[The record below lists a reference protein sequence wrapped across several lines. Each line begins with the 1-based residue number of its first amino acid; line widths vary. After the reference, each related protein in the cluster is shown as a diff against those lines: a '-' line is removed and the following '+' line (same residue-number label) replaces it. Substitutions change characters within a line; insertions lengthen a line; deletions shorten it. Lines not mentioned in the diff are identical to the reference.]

1 MRGPRLR
8 QDRAIGHNGPSQGRL
23 RGRPPPW
30 LGLLDIGGTKPSWGN
45 PRKPPTSTLWVL
57 GWHAA
62 KHCPKA
68 PAAAGTRVTVAPGIL
83 GGLIYSVEQDFQTEC
98 TTEPSMRIRGQ
109 RSRNP
114 EVLPGPAQLSSNH
127 HPETQGN
134 QKHVLSHDTFISN
147 RTSI

>member
-8 QDRAIGHNGPSQGRL
+8 QDRATGHKGPVRGGSGEDPRL
-23 RGRPPPW
+23 GWARWAQVARNPA
-30 LGLLDIGGTKPSWGN
+30 GGTPESLQ
-45 PRKPPTSTLWVL
+45 PAHSWVL

-98 TTEPSMRIRGQ
+98 TTEPSMCIRGQ
-109 RSRNP
+109 RSRNL

-134 QKHVLSHDTFISN
+134 QEHAPKP
-147 RTSI
+147 